1 MENNQSNFL
10 GEDSNTNDQKMLVLS
25 WSLTV
30 GVLTLIFI
38 IVIFMMRKD
47 EQKDKRKL
55 YNFDLAP
62 RELVDDDSFILKE
75 N

>member
-47 EQKDKRKL
+47 QQKDKRKL

>member
-47 EQKDKRKL
+47 
-55 YNFDLAP
+55 
-62 RELVDDDSFILKE
+62 
-75 N
+75 